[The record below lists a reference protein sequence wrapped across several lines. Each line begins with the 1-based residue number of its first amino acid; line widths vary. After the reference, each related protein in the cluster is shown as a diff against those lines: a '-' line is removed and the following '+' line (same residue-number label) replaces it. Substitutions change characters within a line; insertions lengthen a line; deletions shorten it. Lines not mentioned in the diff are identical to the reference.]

1 MDEAEYKNNINDKAD
16 PEDKEVDV
24 CPPLPCSKCNVFPLV
39 KVRKIAKVGSLVAT
53 EIGRLE
59 CPVCGVES
67 KEHVKYRD
75 LFREWNYL
83 YA

>member
-1 MDEAEYKNNINDKAD
+1 MEAEYRNNLNDKAD

-24 CPPLPCSKCNVFPLV
+24 CPPLPCAKCNVFPLV
-39 KVRKIAKVGSLVAT
+39 KVSKVAKVGSLVAE

-59 CPVCGVES
+59 CPECEVSS
-67 KEHVKYRD
+67 KPHVKYREM
-75 LFREWNYL
+75 FKEWNYL